1 MRGQAVVAAVL
12 RGYGDRDHL
21 ALELGEAGR
30 REHQVVVEGR
40 ERLKLGVVER
50 IGEQHVRHEAELLAA
65 LFEESRLQALA
76 GDQPMNIQGQF
87 ATDEDRAARRLIERA
102 GIIIK
107 SARGDVPESFAPLM
121 FAGVP
126 TEDLARYEARE
137 LAELAEAAW

>member
-1 MRGQAVVAAVL
+1 
-12 RGYGDRDHL
+12 
-21 ALELGEAGR
+21 
-30 REHQVVVEGR
+30 
-40 ERLKLGVVER
+40 
-50 IGEQHVRHEAELLAA
+50 
-65 LFEESRLQALA
+65 
-76 GDQPMNIQGQF
+76 MNIQGQF

-137 LAELAEAAW
+137 LAELAEAAWAFLQERKPGRLVVQRNDNGQPLRRRRGGGGCQAGDVGTQGHRSAFKRQQYICQLPSIVATRYLPTSASVPQESL